1 MKFVLSGMAAA
12 ALLTLTSATCFAQQ
26 NTQPASPGAHAVQE
40 PAVMVTLATTQKKGP
55 TGQAILSQQGNDVM
69 VTLKMEPT
77 NQSSDAA
84 IVRGTC
90 PEEPAATQPAGMSN
104 QANNNSTSGSSTSG
118 STAAQNTMSLSAVT
132 NGLSQTTVPGM
143 TVRQLTTGGYAII
156 VRQKPW
162 LCGDLSKANP
172 VPGTQ

>member
-1 MKFVLSGMAAA
+1 MKLMLGGTAAA
-12 ALLTLTSATCFAQQ
+12 ALLALTSATGFAQQ
-26 NTQPASPGAHAVQE
+26 SAQPATPGARAVQE

-55 TGQAILSQQGNDVM
+55 TGQAILSQHGNDVM
-69 VTLKMEPT
+69 VTLKLEP
-77 NQSSDAA
+77 SHEVSDAS

-90 PEEPAATQPAGMSN
+90 PQEAGTTQASGMSN
-104 QANNNSTSGSSTSG
+104 ETNNSTNGMTNASH
-118 STAAQNTMSLSAVT
+118 NTMSLTAVT

-143 TVRQLTTGGYAII
+143 TVQQLTTGGYAII